1 MKKILAP
8 IFSIFIFFSIYKVA
22 NAATVAIEPS
32 HFEIKGKPGNGING
46 TFKFSSDT
54 GSTYQFSIR
63 QFEAEGTKGQIKL
76 LPENSDYPV
85 SSWVQFF
92 PPITTSTSSE
102 DQTIGFRINVPETIR
117 EQDFY
122 FAILASP
129 VTNKPDSQK
138 STATIQPSVASNVIL
153 SLFDKAKIEGNID
166 LYLSGDK
173 IQNISNPK
181 LTLSIQNKLNKFQT
195 IEGGITVE
203 SILDKSQKN
212 FSLIPQNILSG
223 AIREMTTSL
232 EINVPPAIYLSD
244 LSPGIYK
251 VSAAVSGDNGQKYSS
266 QEMTIYLLPSLE
278 YLTYP
283 IITLILLI
291 SAFILTIKVFRKN
304 KPQID
309 N

>member
-8 IFSIFIFFSIYKVA
+8 IFSLFVFFSIYNVA

-54 GSTYQFSIR
+54 GSTYKFSIR
-63 QFEAEGTKGQIKL
+63 QFEADGTKGQIKL
-76 LPENSDYPV
+76 LPDNPNYPV
-85 SSWVQFF
+85 NSWVQFF
-92 PPITTSTSSE
+92 PPITTSSSTE

-129 VTNKPDSQK
+129 VTTEPDPQK
-138 STATIQPSVASNVIL
+138 SSATIQPSVASNVIL
-153 SLFDKAKIEGNID
+153 SLFDKAKIEGSIE
-166 LYLSGDK
+166 LYLSGNK
-173 IQNISNPK
+173 VQNISNPK
-181 LTLSIQNKLNKFQT
+181 LALSIQNKLNKFQT
-195 IEGGITVE
+195 VQGAITVE
-203 SILDKSQKN
+203 SIFNKSQKT

-232 EINVPPAIYLSD
+232 EVNTPPAIYLND
-244 LSPGIYK
+244 IGPGIYK
-251 VSAAVSGDNGQKYSS
+251 VSSTVSGDNGQKYSS
-266 QEMTIYLLPSLE
+266 QEFTIYLLPSLA

-291 SAFILTIKVFRKN
+291 AATILTVKVFKKN
-304 KPQID
+304 KSQID